1 MFKQLFFVLGGY
13 KMNTYKYQRIF
24 LLLAYLIFSNDYSL
38 TLSTMAVVIINE
50 LIMLEK
56 PGNRLVISD
65 TVNIKI

>member
-1 MFKQLFFVLGGY
+1 M
-13 KMNTYKYQRIF
+13 
-24 LLLAYLIFSNDYSL
+24 LLAYLIFSNDYSL